1 MKKQIGYEL
10 NATRQDYGLNI
21 IDFDSFNAVTFD
33 DNQIQ
38 IDKEYWHKVE
48 LNKRIKKEKVIIDEG
63 NWICKILG
71 KNCDN
76 IILSQFNAILN
87 YSGESLEELEDKIPN
102 FFDSEEDREEYIKEI
117 FIYFEQKSQF
127 GLDSRKNKILELFY
141 AYKK

>member
-21 IDFDSFNAVTFD
+21 IDFDSFNAVTFH
-33 DNQIQ
+33 DNDYEQKI
-38 IDKEYWHKVE
+38 E

-117 FIYFEQKSQF
+117 FIYLEQKSQF

>member
-21 IDFDSFNAVTFD
+21 IDFDSFNAVTFH
-33 DNQIQ
+33 DNDYEQ
-38 IDKEYWHKVE
+38 KVE

-117 FIYFEQKSQF
+117 FIYLEQKSQF